1 MKKWHLFFL
10 ILLTTI
16 VQVAAQNEPAYPLPP
31 DVKILDSQMMRG
43 PESFTRLAAQS
54 HSTNQKQLDSMR
66 AEVGVERGLTARRG
80 NAPGAYIPMVDQG
93 PSSNK
98 SNSFSDTTTFLNM
111 DSRQA
116 PYYVISIQNTGARI
130 IKSVEWEYAYQ
141 YFPTNKIDGS
151 ALLQGSKSWQ
161 KNKTKIKVMP
171 QQIVQLNGRYPD
183 VPKSRPS
190 GGSTIATR
198 GREVK
203 ITRIV
208 YSTGP
213 DWRAK

>member
-10 ILLTTI
+10 ILFTTI

-43 PESFTRLAAQS
+43 PESFARLAAQS

-80 NAPGAYIPMVDQG
+80 NTPGAYIPMVDQG

-98 SNSFSDTTTFLNM
+98 SNSFSDTTAFLDM
-111 DSRQA
+111 DSRQV

-130 IKSVEWEYAYQ
+130 IKSVE
-141 YFPTNKIDGS
+141 
-151 ALLQGSKSWQ
+151 
-161 KNKTKIKVMP
+161 
-171 QQIVQLNGRYPD
+171 
-183 VPKSRPS
+183 
-190 GGSTIATR
+190 
-198 GREVK
+198 
-203 ITRIV
+203 
-208 YSTGP
+208 
-213 DWRAK
+213 